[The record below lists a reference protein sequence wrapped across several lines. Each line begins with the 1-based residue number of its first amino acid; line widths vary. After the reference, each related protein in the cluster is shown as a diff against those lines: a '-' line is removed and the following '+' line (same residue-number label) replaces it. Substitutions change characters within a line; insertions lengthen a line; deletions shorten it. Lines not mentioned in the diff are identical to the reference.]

1 MRMDKHVILCPA
13 LYVTLCFSPCTL
25 REPERQQ
32 IAIFSVKVLQPLVTH
47 STTFWPRGP
56 FFFFPPTKMCQTS
69 KFCTMQYEQSCHRRN
84 AKNSDHCTDFVLA
97 FNWPDQ
103 TEPQEKLPNHVS
115 WWKLVLTAANRTN

>member
-1 MRMDKHVILCPA
+1 MDKHVILCPA

-56 FFFFPPTKMCQTS
+56 FFFPS
-69 KFCTMQYEQSCHRRN
+69 H
-84 AKNSDHCTDFVLA
+84 KNV
-97 FNWPDQ
+97 
-103 TEPQEKLPNHVS
+103 PNFKILHY
-115 WWKLVLTAANRTN
+115 AI

>member
-1 MRMDKHVILCPA
+1 MDKHVILCPA

-56 FFFFPPTKMCQTS
+56 FFFSLPQKC
-69 KFCTMQYEQSCHRRN
+69 
-84 AKNSDHCTDFVLA
+84 AKLQNFALCNMSS
-97 FNWPDQ
+97 
-103 TEPQEKLPNHVS
+103 HVIEEMPRT
-115 WWKLVLTAANRTN
+115 VITALTLC